1 MTILLYCLG
10 ESSSNNGSDS
20 EDDQLIS
27 HNFEVNCF
35 ETQLQP
41 SSVEPLPANVI
52 SAMHMLPESNEHSA
66 TSIQSNEQELP
77 EESQSFSYLSK
88 WISAILI
95 KLQIKYKLSDSALTA
110 LISILHL
117 IFTIISH
124 PLQYYFPK
132 TIKGLSLT
140 AGIDKVP
147 DYKQFVVCPNPECC
161 ELYDVNAGLEAGSTP
176 NCTKIKYN
184 SQCKQSLFYER
195 FLSFGKSWFMPYKTF
210 IYLSPIVWLRNFI
223 VMNLLSIYYLFKK
236 AILQNVKLSTMCGM
250 EGYGNHLE

>member
-77 EESQSFSYLSK
+77 K
-88 WISAILI
+88 
-95 KLQIKYKLSDSALTA
+95 
-110 LISILHL
+110 
-117 IFTIISH
+117 
-124 PLQYYFPK
+124 
-132 TIKGLSLT
+132 
-140 AGIDKVP
+140 
-147 DYKQFVVCPNPECC
+147 
-161 ELYDVNAGLEAGSTP
+161 
-176 NCTKIKYN
+176 
-184 SQCKQSLFYER
+184 
-195 FLSFGKSWFMPYKTF
+195 
-210 IYLSPIVWLRNFI
+210 
-223 VMNLLSIYYLFKK
+223 
-236 AILQNVKLSTMCGM
+236 
-250 EGYGNHLE
+250 